1 MPKAI
6 ASSIIDFAFDTLLM
20 RAIKTEKEY
29 EGEGTEHDPADGTG
43 FEAVRDPTASSSSIT
58 RASTF
63 NGPAPASLTAMSL
76 PPSMNIRATSTARD
90 FDSSSESSSSSDT
103 DTCDLATQKRKRKSK
118 SKIAYKKLAFK
129 KRRAA
134 DRRGAKDDIGANV
147 RPSIRE
153 RHTSAAPISV
163 PSFSLD
169 TKVPARTGYVAM
181 RDLKANKRVYK
192 LQELVGEESKL
203 KFNLVEWDGE

>member
-6 ASSIIDFAFDTLLM
+6 ASSIMNFAFDTLLM
-20 RAIKTEKEY
+20 RTIKTEKEY
-29 EGEGTEHDPADGTG
+29 EGEGTEHDPDGTS
-43 FEAVRDPTASSSSIT
+43 FEAVQDPAASSSST
-58 RASTF
+58 ARASTF
-63 NGPAPASLTAMSL
+63 NSSAPASLTATPL
-76 PPSMNIRATSTARD
+76 PPSMNTRATSTAHD
-90 FDSSSESSSSSDT
+90 FDSSSESLSSSDT

-118 SKIAYKKLAFK
+118 SRIAYKKLAFK

-134 DRRGAKDDIGANV
+134 DRRGAKDDIDV
-147 RPSIRE
+147 SIKPSIRG
-153 RHTSAAPISV
+153 RHTSAAPINV

-192 LQELVGEESKL
+192 LQELVGEESKF